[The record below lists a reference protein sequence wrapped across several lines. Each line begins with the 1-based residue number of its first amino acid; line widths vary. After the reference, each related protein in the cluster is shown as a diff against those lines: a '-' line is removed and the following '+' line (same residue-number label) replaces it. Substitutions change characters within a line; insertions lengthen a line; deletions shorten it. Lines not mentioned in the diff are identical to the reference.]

1 MKKNNGSLAISRV
14 MSGPKSRLVIYLTSV
29 LPQRLYVAAY
39 PSAMDEQPLNADI
52 LDLATHKMCG
62 MLCRHSTR

>member
-1 MKKNNGSLAISRV
+1 